1 MLEAKLPPPSPAV
14 EAASAMSQNGV
25 SGCRTSTT
33 RATEGMSKRS
43 ALTTVQLRPPNRG
56 TAKV

>member
-1 MLEAKLPPPSPAV
+1 
-14 EAASAMSQNGV
+14 MSQNGV